1 MMFISRFQ
9 CRSRGY
15 GTVQGDRQVEPAA
28 KAFA

>member
-1 MMFISRFQ
+1 MFISRFQ
-9 CRSRGY
+9 CYGRGH